1 MAESAASGG
10 KTQRWSLKG
19 TTALVTGGTKGIGHA
34 IVEELA
40 KQGAAVHTC
49 SRNED
54 ELNRCLIDWKEKG
67 FDGLVTGSVCD
78 VSSGDE
84 REKLVGVVGSIFAG
98 KLNILV
104 NNAATGFWKPT
115 TEVTDEEL
123 SHVLE
128 TNFKS
133 GYNLCQLAHPLLKD
147 SGSGSIVFISSVVGS
162 TSVGY
167 LSAYGATKGLIFFYR
182 AINQLTR
189 SLACEWAKDNI
200 RTNSVAPWYTR
211 TPSVEQALQR
221 EEFMEGVLN
230 RTPLQRIAEPEDV
243 SGVVAFLCMPAASY
257 ITGQIISVDGG
268 FTANGFSFFDQ

>member
-1 MAESAASGG
+1 MAESEAAGR
-10 KTQRWSLKG
+10 RWSLKG
-19 TTALVTGGTKGIGHA
+19 MTALVTGGTKGIGYA

-40 KQGAAVHTC
+40 LQGAAVHTC

-54 ELNRCLIDWKEKG
+54 ELNRCLEDWKRKG
-67 FDGLVTGSVCD
+67 FEKSVTGSVCD
-78 VSSGDE
+78 VSSGEE
-84 REKLVGVVGSIFAG
+84 REKLVGVVSEVFAG

-128 TNFKS
+128 TN
-133 GYNLCQLAHPLLKD
+133 
-147 SGSGSIVFISSVVGS
+147 
-162 TSVGY
+162 
-167 LSAYGATKGLIFFYR
+167 GATKG

-189 SLACEWAKDNI
+189 SLACEWAEDGI

-211 TPSVEQALQR
+211 TPGVDSGSVVQALQR
-221 EEFMEGVLN
+221 EEFVEGVLN
-230 RTPLQRIAEPEDV
+230 RTPLRRIAEPEDV
-243 SGVVAFLCMPAASY
+243 SGVVAFLCMPAACY

-268 FTANGFSFFDQ
+268 FSANGFSL

>member
-1 MAESAASGG
+1 MAESEAAGR
-10 KTQRWSLKG
+10 RWSLKG
-19 TTALVTGGTKGIGHA
+19 MTALVTGGTKGIGYA

-40 KQGAAVHTC
+40 LQGAAVHTC

-54 ELNRCLIDWKEKG
+54 ELNRCLEDWKRKG
-67 FDGLVTGSVCD
+67 FEKSVTGSVCD
-78 VSSGDE
+78 VSSGEE
-84 REKLVGVVGSIFAG
+84 REKLVGVVSEVFAG

-133 GYNLCQLAHPLLKD
+133 SYNLCQLVHPLLKN
-147 SGSGSIVFISSVVGS
+147 SGSGSIVFVSSVC
-162 TSVGY
+162 
-167 LSAYGATKGLIFFYR
+167 AKG

-189 SLACEWAKDNI
+189 SLACEWAEDGI

-211 TPSVEQALQR
+211 TPGVEQALQR
-221 EEFMEGVLN
+221 EEFVEGVLN
-230 RTPLQRIAEPEDV
+230 RTPLRRIAEPEDV
-243 SGVVAFLCMPAASY
+243 SGVVAFLCMPAACY

-268 FTANGFSFFDQ
+268 FSANGFSL

>member
-1 MAESAASGG
+1 MDSVAEGR
-10 KTQRWSLKG
+10 RWSLSGKS
-19 TTALVTGGTKGIGHA
+19 ALVTGGTKGIGVRFA

-40 KQGAAVHTC
+40 RLGATVHTC
-49 SRNED
+49 SRNQDQVD
-54 ELNRCLIDWKEKG
+54 ECLRDWAAKG
-67 FDGLVTGSVCD
+67 FRVTGSACD
-78 VSSGDE
+78 LTSRTDREELISAVSAKFG
-84 REKLVGVVGSIFAG
+84 G
-98 KLNILV
+98 KLDILV

-167 LSAYGATKGLIFFYR
+167 LSAYGATKGFVHFAG

>member
-1 MAESAASGG
+1 MAESEAAGR
-10 KTQRWSLKG
+10 RWSLKG
-19 TTALVTGGTKGIGHA
+19 MTALVTGGTKGIGYA

-40 KQGAAVHTC
+40 LQGAAVHTC

-54 ELNRCLIDWKEKG
+54 ELNRCLEDWKRKG
-67 FDGLVTGSVCD
+67 FEKSVTGSVCD
-78 VSSGDE
+78 VSSGEE
-84 REKLVGVVGSIFAG
+84 REKLVGVVSEVFAG

-133 GYNLCQLAHPLLKD
+133 SYNLCQLVHPLLKN
-147 SGSGSIVFISSVVGS
+147 SGSGSIVFVSSVCGS

-167 LSAYGATKGLIFFYR
+167 LSVYGATKG

-189 SLACEWAKDNI
+189 SLACEWAEDGI

-211 TPSVEQALQR
+211 TPGVEQVKW
-221 EEFMEGVLN
+221 EEFVEGVLN
-230 RTPLQRIAEPEDV
+230 RTPLRRIAEPEDV
-243 SGVVAFLCMPAASY
+243 SGVVAFLCMPAACY

-268 FTANGFSFFDQ
+268 FSANGFSL